1 MAASRIEARP
11 GDHDDRA
18 PLIIGAVTALML
30 ISTLSVS
37 LRIYTRKFLLDNLG
51 LDDYLVIGGL
61 VRCAV
66 DCYIA
71 LWTYMALVGDFGR
84 RRRGYCQ

>member
-11 GDHDDRA
+11 GEHDDRA
-18 PLIIGAVTALML
+18 PLIIGVITALML

-37 LRIYTRKFLLDNLG
+37 LRIYTRKFLLDKLG

-61 VRCAV
+61 VRCAF
-66 DCYIA
+66 DQHIA
-71 LWTYMALVGDFGR
+71 LSTYMVLVGNSGR
-84 RRRGYCQ
+84 WCRGYC